1 MDLEKLLEIIA
12 RGEGEEVE
20 FKRNVA
26 GVAETVCAMAN
37 TKGGYILVG
46 IDDRG
51 RVTGVE
57 PKEEEKLVSH
67 LQGLAPLPEISIEKI
82 PINAKVILVVRVKKS
97 SRFISLGSVAYIR
110 VGRSNR
116 PLDVE
121 ELAIKSVEELKVS
134 FDALPSPAPKE
145 VLNRKLFE
153 EFLERREKV
162 RGIPVR
168 GELKDNLARLKVV
181 KEGKL
186 TIAGLLFFTDNPQE
200 YLPYTGARIVKL
212 TSRMETEELL
222 EVTGPLPK
230 VIERVYDEVV
240 REISKVVWRSG
251 ARREALPLYPEEAV
265 REAIINAF
273 AHRNYRINADVRII
287 FKENTLVIR
296 NPGSFPAGVDSEN
309 PEHVPRNPLICQFL
323 YDMGYIERYGYGII
337 RMREAVAKHPF
348 AEMEISTGAM
358 KTEVIFKSAGPKL
371 DEVERNIVLLL
382 KQAALSSGEL
392 AKRVGLSKTAV
403 LNKLKKLE
411 ALGLVKCKGQ
421 GRGRRYFA

>member
-20 FKRNVA
+20 FKRSVA

-51 RVTGVE
+51 RVAGVE
-57 PKEEEKLVSH
+57 PEEEEKLVSH
-67 LQGLAPLPEISIEKI
+67 LQGLVPPPEVSIEKV
-82 PINAKVILVVRVKKS
+82 PLNAKVILAVRVKKS
-97 SRFISLGSVAYIR
+97 SRLISLGSVAYIR

-121 ELAIKSVEELKVS
+121 ELAIRSVEELKVS
-134 FDALPSPAPKE
+134 LDALPSPAPKE
-145 VLNRKLFE
+145 VLNIRLFE
-153 EFLERREKV
+153 EFLERRKRI

-168 GELKDNLARLKVV
+168 GSLEENLAKLKVV
-181 KEGKL
+181 REDKL
-186 TIAGLLFFTDNPQE
+186 TIAGLLFFTDNPQD
-200 YLPYTGARIVKL
+200 YLPHAGARIVRL
-212 TSRMETEELL
+212 TPTMETEGLL
-222 EVTGPLPK
+222 ELTGPLPD
-230 VIERVYDEVV
+230 IIDRAYNEVV
-240 REISKVVWRSG
+240 REISRVVWRSG

-265 REAIINAF
+265 REAIVNAF
-273 AHRNYRINADVRII
+273 AHRNYRINTDVRII
-287 FKENTLVIR
+287 FRENTIIIR
-296 NPGSFPAGVDSEN
+296 NPGSFPAGVDPEN

-337 RMREAVAKHPF
+337 RMREAVARHPF
-348 AEMEISTGAM
+348 AEMKISTGAM
-358 KTEVIFKSAGPKL
+358 KTEVIFKSTTPEL
-371 DEVERNIVLLL
+371 DEIERSMVLILREE
-382 KQAALSSGEL
+382 ALSSGEL
-392 AKRVGLSKTAV
+392 ARRVGLSKTAV

-421 GRGRRYFA
+421 GRGRRYFS